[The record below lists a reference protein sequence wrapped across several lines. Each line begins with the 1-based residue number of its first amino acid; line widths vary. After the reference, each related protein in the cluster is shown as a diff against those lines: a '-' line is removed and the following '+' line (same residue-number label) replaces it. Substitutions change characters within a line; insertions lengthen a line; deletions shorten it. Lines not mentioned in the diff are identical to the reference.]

1 MQRLPEIQARFRD
14 VIVHGETS
22 GISDALIG
30 GCHPEKRLAIHQ
42 RNYEVSL
49 TGALLTKFPAT
60 QWLLGTRFLTE
71 VARRFIR
78 ECPPRVPCI
87 AEYGSDFPEFIGQC
101 ASQLPYVRD
110 FARLEWFVGKAAI
123 AVDQPAVDLNA
134 FSQIESLL
142 DTFVTMQTSVE
153 YLHTRWPI
161 DELMTTYLT
170 DEAPN
175 QFEMTPT
182 NVWIEIRGARGEF
195 QWHRLE
201 EEEFIFRR
209 SLWRGN
215 SIGDAAERA
224 LDTNARFDPGRAL
237 PSVLNAGLVT
247 ALRQTN
253 EEQSDGNR

>member
-142 DTFVTMQTSVE
+142 DTFVTMQTSVQ

-170 DEAPN
+170 DEAPD

-182 NVWIEIRGARGEF
+182 DVWVEIRGARGEF

-209 SLWRGN
+209 SLWQGS

>member
-87 AEYGSDFPEFIGQC
+87 AEYGSDFPEFIGEC

-110 FARLEWFVGKAAI
+110 FARFEWAVGKAAI
-123 AVDQPAVDLNA
+123 AVDQPAVGSQRF
-134 FSQIESLL
+134 FSDRLVARYICHHADKRSI
-142 DTFVTMQTSVE
+142 FAHKVA
-153 YLHTRWPI
+153 YRRI
-161 DELMTTYLT
+161 DDDISY
-170 DEAPN
+170 
-175 QFEMTPT
+175 
-182 NVWIEIRGARGEF
+182 R
-195 QWHRLE
+195 
-201 EEEFIFRR
+201 
-209 SLWRGN
+209 
-215 SIGDAAERA
+215 
-224 LDTNARFDPGRAL
+224 
-237 PSVLNAGLVT
+237 
-247 ALRQTN
+247 
-253 EEQSDGNR
+253 